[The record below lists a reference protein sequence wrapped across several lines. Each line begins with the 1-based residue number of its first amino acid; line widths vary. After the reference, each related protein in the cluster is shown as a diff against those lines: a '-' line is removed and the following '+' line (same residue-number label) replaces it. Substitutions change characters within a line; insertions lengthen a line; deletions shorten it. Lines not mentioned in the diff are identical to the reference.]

1 MSRAIVDEETYVV
14 TSQQAEENSY
24 VLLNGQE
31 STTMNAAQLQEAL
44 FDMVINNR
52 STHFTVTE
60 GDGMTFIRV
69 TKGLQG

>member
-14 TSQQAEENSY
+14 TSQQAAENSY

-60 GDGMTFIRV
+60 GGGMTFIRV